1 MVMLSWEEKF
11 HAAHGKAQAC
21 NQGAL
26 LSFLSSFFGGVGG
39 GGRRFFSFFPGSKCV
54 PTMFH
59 LSFQ

>member
-1 MVMLSWEEKF
+1 MVMLSWKRNF
-11 HAAHGKAQAC
+11 MQPMGRPKHAIKVPC
-21 NQGAL
+21 F
-26 LSFLSSFFGGVGG
+26 LSFQVFGGGGG